1 MSAER
6 YFAVISITGSSSM
19 ADVIRKIAMSGF
31 CSTSPERE
39 EMD

>member
-1 MSAER
+1 
-6 YFAVISITGSSSM
+6 M

-39 EMD
+39 EMDGRFIVLQPPERLHH